1 MRDGKATG
9 FVGVNGAR
17 LYYERQG
24 VGQSLLFIAGST
36 GDAGNFTR
44 AADLLANEFT
54 VVTYDRRGNSRS
66 DRPVGW
72 TKTSVSEQADDA
84 AGLIQTLGLEPTVVF
99 GASAGGPI
107 ALDLIIRHSRLARA
121 GILQEPSIFSVL
133 PDPPAALAPRRVLI
147 EEALKTVGPRGAIE
161 ALMRYLND
169 DRVLTAIP
177 PDILERMLNNADTIL
192 NIEGPGFAGWQPKK
206 DELAA
211 LKVPVVLVI
220 ARDTLP
226 VYRQV
231 MEWLA
236 RELKVEPTIVSGRH
250 AFYYYRPQ
258 DLADLLRPILRRF
271 RPS

>member
-1 MRDGKATG
+1 MPDGKLTD
-9 FVGVNGAR
+9 FVVANGAR

-24 VGQSLLFIAGST
+24 AGQSLLFIAGST

-44 AADLLANEFT
+44 AAELLADEFT

-66 DRPVGW
+66 DRPPGW

-84 AGLIQTLGLEPTVVF
+84 AGIIEALELQPAVVF

-107 ALDLIIRHSRLARA
+107 ALDLMIRHARLVRA

-133 PDPPAALAPRRVLI
+133 PDPAAALAPRRALI
-147 EEALKTVGPRGAIE
+147 EEVLKTKGPREAIE

-169 DRVLTAIP
+169 EDVLAAIP
-177 PDILERMLNNADTIL
+177 PDILARMLNNADTIL
-192 NIEGPGFAGWQPKK
+192 NIESPGFAGWQPKK
-206 DELAA
+206 RELAT
-211 LKVPVVLVI
+211 LEVPVVLMI
-220 ARDTLP
+220 ARETLP
-226 VYRQV
+226 VYGQV

-236 RELKVEPTIVSGRH
+236 HELKVEPITVPGRH

-258 DLADLLRPILRRF
+258 DLTDVLRPILRGF
-271 RPS
+271 RRS